1 MGGMD
6 YTMKWTENQLEA
18 IERNNRNILVAAAA
32 GSGKTA
38 VLVER
43 IIQKILV
50 QNVDIDKLLV
60 VTFTNAAA
68 SEIRQRV
75 LEAIYKKLEDEP
87 GNENLQRQIILLN
100 KSNISTIHAFCLN
113 VIKNNFFEIGISPDF
128 RIGDTSELEL
138 LKLETLDEVFD
149 VLYEEKDSDF
159 IKLTEIYTGYRG
171 DEKLK
176 ELVLK
181 IYDFIQSSPFPE
193 EWLEDNIK
201 KFDLS
206 EQLQEDFSKTEW
218 GKIILDEIGENIER
232 NIVELRAV
240 LSELERDVDLE
251 KYSEVV
257 LLDIEEYERALKSL
271 RSWECA
277 YLNLFDLEFKR
288 WPTNKKIQ
296 SEIKDK
302 AKVIRTN
309 INTTFKDLVK
319 KIMVADSENANKDIY
334 EMYKVLQ
341 CLQKVILKFIQT
353 FKSKKQNKN
362 IIDFGDIEHYALE
375 ILVKKDKE
383 TNTYVPTEVAKRYSG
398 KFQEIAI
405 DEYQDSNSV
414 QECVLSAISNGHNM
428 FMVGDVKQSIY
439 RFRQARPE
447 LFLEKYNRFKLK
459 DELQD
464 VVTEVG
470 TTQNIN
476 QKIQLFNNF
485 RSRELVLEFANL
497 VFKNIM
503 TKKVGDIDYTRE
515 EYLNFTALFENPEN
529 NNIKYVDNCKETI
542 KTNCNSLEGDNIKYA
557 GKMSMEIIDTC
568 DLENTEDE
576 EEEENKS
583 GFVADEEGDD
593 EATTTNQVEDIQE
606 NLEKLEIEARYVAFR
621 IKEIIDSKYMVW
633 DKEIKKY
640 RSATYKDFVIL
651 LRSTSSVATIFEKE
665 LFKLNMPAFS
675 DGSQKY
681 LESLEIETILNLLK
695 IIDNPMQDIPLV
707 SVLRSYIGGFT
718 DNEML
723 EIRLNNIQA
732 SFYES
737 MMSFV
742 SDDEKKQME
751 ECTNGEKE
759 YIENETLNTT
769 GSELPNNLLGNQY
782 NSEKSDNV
790 ITEKQKLKSKV
801 ISFLSKLENWQN
813 VVKFMPLDEFIW
825 QLYIDTGYY
834 NYVSMMND
842 GGLRIANLKMLFE
855 RAKQYESASFKGL
868 YNFIRF
874 IDKLKKNGNDLEDA
888 KLIGEN
894 DNVIRIMSIHKS
906 KGLEFPIVFLS
917 TTGKKFNLRDLN
929 DNILLHQDLGI
940 GPKYINYE
948 RKIEYSTLARE
959 ALKIKLKNDSLSEEM
974 RVLYVALTRPKERL
988 IVTGIAKNAKKKFE
1002 EKRVLLEASKNSN
1015 VNVSLLKKYTSYL
1028 DWLEL
1033 AYLND
1038 INNMENSVKFDIFNL
1053 NEILDKYEAFNKE
1066 EKLESNTDVRD
1077 YLKNYDFSEEEY
1089 GKIEKAMR
1097 YVYPK
1102 QQLTTFQSKISVT
1115 ALKDMVS
1122 GNTNEVENKSD
1133 KEILEIIQKNNSFGK
1148 PKFMNELEAPLKKSE
1163 IGTLIHLVL
1172 QKINFGKDYT
1182 MQMLKDE
1189 VQEYVEA
1196 EIITDKQKDV
1206 IDLTKIYNFVHSDF
1220 ATRIRNSKKIYKEAP
1235 FYMNVG
1241 IEEIS
1246 AEAKEHELKEKVLV
1260 QGIIDLYF
1268 EEKDG
1273 RLVIL
1278 DYKTDTVKAG
1288 EEEKLANKHK
1298 EQLMMYKNALE
1309 QATQKS
1315 VKEMYIYST
1324 CLDKVIRIIPN

>member
-1 MGGMD
+1 
-6 YTMKWTENQLEA
+6 MKWTENQLEA
-18 IERNNRNILVAAAA
+18 IEKNNRNILVAAAA

-87 GNENLQRQIILLN
+87 ENENLQRQIILLN

-206 EQLQEDFSKTEW
+206 KQLQEDFSKTEW

-240 LSELERDVDLE
+240 LSELDKDVDLE

-271 RSWECA
+271 RSWECG

-309 INTTFKDLVK
+309 INTTYKDLVK

-470 TTQNIN
+470 TIPNIN

-515 EYLNFTALFENPEN
+515 EYLNFTALFEKPEDS
-529 NNIKYVDNCKETI
+529 NIKYADNYKEAV
-542 KTNCNSLEGDNIKYA
+542 KTNCNSIENNDIKYA

-576 EEEENKS
+576 EEEEGKS
-583 GFVADEEGDD
+583 DFVSDEECDD
-593 EATTTNQVEDIQE
+593 EDTTSNQVEDIQE

-640 RSATYKDFVIL
+640 RPATYKDFVIL

-737 MMSFV
+737 MMSFA
-742 SDDEKKQME
+742 SDDEK
-751 ECTNGEKE
+751 
-759 YIENETLNTT
+759 
-769 GSELPNNLLGNQY
+769 
-782 NSEKSDNV
+782 SDDV

-801 ISFLSKLENWQN
+801 NFFLSKLENWQN
-813 VVKFMPLDEFIW
+813 VVKYMPLDEFIW

-1066 EKLESNTDVRD
+1066 EKLESNANVRD

-1115 ALKDMVS
+1115 TLKDMV
-1122 GNTNEVENKSD
+1122 GDNANGVENEKN
-1133 KEILEIIQKNNSFGK
+1133 KENLELIQKNNSFCK

-1172 QKINFGKDYT
+1172 QKIDFGKDYT

-1220 ATRIRNSKKIYKEAP
+1220 ATRIRNAKKIYKEAP

-1241 IEEIS
+1241 VEEIS

-1268 EEKDG
+1268 EENDG
-1273 RLVIL
+1273 GLVIL

-1288 EEEKLANKHK
+1288 GEEKLANKHK
-1298 EQLMMYKNALE
+1298 EQLVMYKNALE
-1309 QATQKS
+1309 QATQKR